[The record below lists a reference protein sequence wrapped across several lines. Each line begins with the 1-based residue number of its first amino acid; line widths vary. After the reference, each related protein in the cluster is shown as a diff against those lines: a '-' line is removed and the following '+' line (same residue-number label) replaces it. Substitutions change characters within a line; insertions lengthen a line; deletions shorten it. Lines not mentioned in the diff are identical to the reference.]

1 MHCHFYSQDWFIA
14 CFRDRHLLIMTRR
27 IIVERIKRNHKNV
40 YKPSWLPTK
49 GCNYSTSYRG
59 ETGSLSQ
66 TFFMKSRIF
75 PYRDYERPVVIA
87 IQYISCLCV
96 LKGILSGTP
105 ITIKFVRLHEKMG
118 KLRKI
123 FEFDRYLYPERK
135 LTVNIIQNC
144 IRGVKC
150 GRWKDYLIRITF
162 ITFADGIKVIFS
174 IWILLLS
181 KTF

>member
-1 MHCHFYSQDWFIA
+1 MLINCNPLTFYWCAQICNIHKLQPIRIPNSSSTVFISILFLYTAHNALPFLQSRLVHCMFQS
-14 CFRDRHLLIMTRR
+14 RHLLIMTRR

-59 ETGSLSQ
+59 ETGSLIQ
-66 TFFMKSRIF
+66 AIFMKSWIF

-105 ITIKFVRLHEKMG
+105 ITKKFVRLQWENG
-118 KLRKI
+118 
-123 FEFDRYLYPERK
+123 
-135 LTVNIIQNC
+135 
-144 IRGVKC
+144 
-150 GRWKDYLIRITF
+150 
-162 ITFADGIKVIFS
+162 
-174 IWILLLS
+174 
-181 KTF
+181 